1 MTRTLPFDAFWNWLL
16 AHPNCI
22 LRAGTPEAVLYDD
35 DDLHWHFASEGP
47 ERLVVQL
54 IRGKRLQSE
63 LIVEPEQVAYV
74 EATPGDTEGE
84 FVFDLLTE
92 SENERFSAWFFVLS
106 HAFEPESGHGT
117 PARVHL
123 N

>member
-22 LRAGTPEAVLYDD
+22 LRAGTPESVLYDD

-74 EATPGDTEGE
+74 EATSGDAEGE
-84 FVFDLLTE
+84 FLFDIITE

-106 HAFEPESGHGT
+106 HDYEPDSGHGT
-117 PARVHL
+117 GRVHL

>member
-1 MTRTLPFDAFWNWLL
+1 MQTLPFDGFWSWLL

-22 LRAGTPEAVLYDD
+22 LRAGTPETVLYDD

-47 ERLVVQL
+47 DRLVVQL
-54 IRGKRLQSE
+54 IRGKRVQSE

-74 EATPGDTEGE
+74 EVAAGEAEGE
-84 FVFDLLTE
+84 FVFDLITE
-92 SENERFSAWFFVLS
+92 SESERFSAWFFVLS
-106 HAFEPESGHGT
+106 HAYEPESGHG
-117 PARVHL
+117 PARIHL

>member
-1 MTRTLPFDAFWNWLL
+1 MVLQTLPFDGFWNWLL

-35 DDLHWHFASEGP
+35 DDVHWHFASEGP

-54 IRGKRLQSE
+54 IRGKRVQAE

-74 EATPGDTEGE
+74 EEAAGDAEGE
-84 FVFDLLTE
+84 FVFDLITE

-106 HAFEPESGHGT
+106 HGYEAESGHGPT
-117 PARVHL
+117 RIHL